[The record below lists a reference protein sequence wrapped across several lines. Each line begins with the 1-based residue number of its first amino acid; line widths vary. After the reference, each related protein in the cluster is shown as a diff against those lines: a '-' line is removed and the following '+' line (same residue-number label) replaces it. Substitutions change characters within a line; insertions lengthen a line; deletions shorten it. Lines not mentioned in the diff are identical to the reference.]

1 MKGNLN
7 ERHVQD
13 PLEKL
18 RKLCMSKVEEKV
30 SLGNGWD
37 RSLILEGG
45 PGAVLKATASADL
58 HRR

>member
-13 PLEKL
+13 PLKKL

-30 SLGNGWD
+30 VPRNGWD
-37 RSLILEGG
+37 RSLILEGD
-45 PGAVLKATASADL
+45 PEAV
-58 HRR
+58 